1 LFSYETGDS
10 PFNQRGFTAAAAVVG
25 VLPWILHFQ
34 RLRDRYM
41 ATKSKRE
48 VVKQI
53 VQVPYW
59 GSGIQY
65 VSQEATMYDRSATWE
80 TGKDKSVPRNY
91 TVTVKSVRAGSGGSK
106 PPYGTEGDCDA
117 IIWGSAKA
125 TLASNHAYGKFIG
138 SLSDQSQWAVNFVE
152 SHEAVGMIVNRVKQI
167 TKFTRSLRK
176 MDFAGAARDLGMK
189 KPSGLRRSAKSFGDN
204 WLEYHFGWE
213 PLVKDIGA
221 AIDTLSTP
229 PPKRIIRGRG
239 ASEDLI
245 FIKTDSGT
253 SHNRKHVNRRWH
265 FLYQGVAVC
274 SSPLLASANDLG
286 FVNPLSVVWETI
298 PFSFVVD
305 WFTNVGQVLNSATD
319 TLGYTLTNTFVSQKY
334 QSDVDNWL
342 YYDDSY
348 SAQVSNYHPIST
360 IVQFIRHVGPI
371 PGPSLEVPH

>member
-1 LFSYETGDS
+1 MT
-10 PFNQRGFTAAAAVVG
+10 
-25 VLPWILHFQ
+25 
-34 RLRDRYM
+34 
-41 ATKSKRE
+41 TKSKRE
-48 VVKQI
+48 VVTQI
-53 VQVPYW
+53 VLVPYW
-59 GSGIQY
+59 GAGLQY
-65 VSQEATMYDRSATWE
+65 ASQSATMYDRSATWE
-80 TGKDKSVPRNY
+80 VGRSRSVPRNY
-91 TVTVKSVRAGSGGSK
+91 TVTVKSVRPGPGGSK

-117 IIWGSAKA
+117 ILWSDRHA
-125 TLASNHAYGKFIG
+125 TLASNHAYGKFVS

-152 SHEAVGMIVNRVKQI
+152 THEAVGMIVNRVKQI
-167 TKFTRSLRK
+167 TKFTQSLRK
-176 MDFAGAARDLGMK
+176 MDFAGAARNLGIK
-189 KPSGLRRSAKSFGDN
+189 KPAGLRRSVKSFGDN

-213 PLVKDIGA
+213 PLVQDIGA
-221 AIDTLSTP
+221 AIKTLSTT

-245 FIKTDSGT
+245 FLKSDSGT
-253 SHNRKHVNRRWH
+253 SHNRKHVNRRWR
-265 FLYQGVAVC
+265 FLYQGIAEC

-319 TLGYTLTNTFVSQKY
+319 MLGYSLTNTFVSQKY
-334 QSDVDNWL
+334 ISDVDSYT

-371 PGPSLEVPH
+371 PGPSLEVPHFNGFGLKRGATAVSLLLQHL